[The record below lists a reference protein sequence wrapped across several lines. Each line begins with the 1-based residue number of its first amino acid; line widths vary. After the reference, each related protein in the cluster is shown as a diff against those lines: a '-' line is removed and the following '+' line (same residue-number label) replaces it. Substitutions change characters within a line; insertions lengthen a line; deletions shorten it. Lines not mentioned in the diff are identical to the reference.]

1 MKCII
6 LLFFYRGSIIVCL
19 TVVYEYNYSLVIII
33 DDNLIVNIKFI
44 GKLIFPHNIKFIG
57 KLIFH
62 LGKGFAL
69 ITLLSRRPGALLRR
83 RPRAVVRHRRPGAV
97 LCRRCPGPDFFYRSV
112 RLISQSPF
120 I

>member
-44 GKLIFPHNIKFIG
+44 GKLIF
-57 KLIFH
+57 H

-83 RPRAVVRHRRPGAV
+83 RPRAVGRHRRPGAV
-97 LCRRCPGPDFFYRSV
+97 LCRRCPGPDFFYKSV